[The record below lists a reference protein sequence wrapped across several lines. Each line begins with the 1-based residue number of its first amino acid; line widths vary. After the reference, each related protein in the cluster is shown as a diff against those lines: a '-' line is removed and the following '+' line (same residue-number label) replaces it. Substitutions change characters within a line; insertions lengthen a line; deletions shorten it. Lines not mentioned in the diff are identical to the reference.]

1 MKTIL
6 LSAFVFFFGISTNAQ
21 ETSIKNSELPAEATA
36 FIKKYFSKNTIHHAI
51 KDKDKTKITYEV
63 MLDNMTELEF
73 TEKGTWKEVDGK
85 DKAIP
90 TGYILKPILDY
101 VKKNYPKALI
111 THIDKGL
118 NDIDI
123 DLDNGIELEFDLKGN
138 FLRIDK

>member
-1 MKTIL
+1 MKTIIF
-6 LSAFVFFFGISTNAQ
+6 SAFIFFLGINANAQ
-21 ETSIKNSELPAEATA
+21 ETAIKNSELPAEATA

-51 KDKDKTKITYEV
+51 KDQDKSKITYEV
-63 MLDNMTELEF
+63 MLDDMTELEF

-85 DKAIP
+85 EKVIP
-90 TGYILKPILDY
+90 IGYILKPILDY
-101 VKKNYPKALI
+101 VKKNYPKASI

>member
-6 LSAFVFFFGISTNAQ
+6 LSAIIFLFGITANAQ
-21 ETSIKNSELPAEATA
+21 EIAIKNAELPAESMD

-51 KDKDKTKITYEV
+51 KDQDKSKITYEV
-63 MLDNMTELEF
+63 MLDDKAELEF
-73 TEKGTWKEVDGK
+73 TEKGAWKEVDGK

-90 TGYILKPILDY
+90 TGYILKPIIDY
-101 VKKNYPKALI
+101 VKKNYPKASI

-123 DLDNGIELEFDLKGN
+123 DLDNGIELEFDLKGK

>member
-1 MKTIL
+1 MKTII
-6 LSAFVFFFGISTNAQ
+6 LSAFIFLFGIGVNAQ
-21 ETSIKNSELPAEATA
+21 ETPIKNTELPAEATA

-51 KDKDKTKITYEV
+51 KDQDKSKITYEV

-73 TEKGTWKEVDGK
+73 TEKGAWKEVDGK

-101 VKKNYPKALI
+101 VKKNYPKASI

-123 DLDNGIELEFDLKGN
+123 DLDNGIELEFDLKGK

>member
-6 LSAFVFFFGISTNAQ
+6 LSAFVFLFGINANAQ
-21 ETSIKNSELPAEATA
+21 ETAIKNSELPAEATA
-36 FIKKYFSKNTIHHAI
+36 FIKDYFSKNTIHHAI
-51 KDKDKTKITYEV
+51 KDKDKSKITYEV
-63 MLDNMTELEF
+63 MLDNMTEIEF
-73 TEKGTWKEVDGK
+73 TEKGVWKEVDGK

-101 VKKNYPKALI
+101 VKKNYPKASI

-123 DLDNGIELEFDLKGN
+123 ELDNGTELEFDLKGK

>member
-6 LSAFVFFFGISTNAQ
+6 LSAFIFLFGIGAIAQ
-21 ETSIKNSELPAEATA
+21 ETPIKNAELPAESMA
-36 FIKKYFSKNTIHHAI
+36 FIKKYFGKNTIHHAI
-51 KDKDKTKITYEV
+51 KDQDKSKITYEV

-90 TGYILKPILDY
+90 TDYILKPILDY
-101 VKKNYPKALI
+101 VKKNYPKASI

-123 DLDNGIELEFDLKGN
+123 DLDNGIELEFDLKGK

>member
-1 MKTIL
+1 MKTIIF
-6 LSAFVFFFGISTNAQ
+6 SAFIFFLGINANAQ
-21 ETSIKNSELPAEATA
+21 ETAIKNSELPAEATA

-51 KDKDKTKITYEV
+51 KDLDKSKITYEV
-63 MLDNMTELEF
+63 MLDDMTELEF

-85 DKAIP
+85 DKVIP

-101 VKKNYPKALI
+101 VKKNYPKASI

-118 NDIDI
+118 NNIDI
-123 DLDNGIELEFDLKGN
+123 DLDNGIELEFDLKGK

>member
-6 LSAFVFFFGISTNAQ
+6 LSAFVFFLGINANAQ
-21 ETSIKNSELPAEATA
+21 ETAIKNSELPAEATA
-36 FIKKYFSKNTIHHAI
+36 FIKKYFSKNTIHHAT
-51 KDKDKTKITYEV
+51 KDQDKSKITYEV

-73 TEKGTWKEVDGK
+73 TEKGAWKEVDGK

-101 VKKNYPKALI
+101 VKKNYPKASI

-123 DLDNGIELEFDLKGN
+123 DLDNGIELEFDLKGK

>member
-6 LSAFVFFFGISTNAQ
+6 LSAFVFFLGINANAQ
-21 ETSIKNSELPAEATA
+21 ETAIKNSELPAEATA

-51 KDKDKTKITYEV
+51 KDQDKSKITYEV

-73 TEKGTWKEVDGK
+73 TEKGAWKEVDGK

-101 VKKNYPKALI
+101 VKKNYPKASI

-123 DLDNGIELEFDLKGN
+123 DLDNGIELEFDLKGK

>member
-6 LSAFVFFFGISTNAQ
+6 LSAFIFLFGMSAYAQ
-21 ETSIKNSELPAEATA
+21 ETAIKNSELPAEATA
-36 FIKKYFSKNTIHHAI
+36 FIKNYFGKNTIHHVI
-51 KDKDKTKITYEV
+51 KDKDNSKITYEV
-63 MLDNMTELEF
+63 MLDNMTEIEF
-73 TEKGTWKEVDGK
+73 TEKGIWKEVDGK
-85 DKAIP
+85 DKVIP

-123 DLDNGIELEFDLKGN
+123 ELDNGTELEFDLKGK

>member
-6 LSAFVFFFGISTNAQ
+6 LSAFVFLFGINANAQ
-21 ETSIKNSELPAEATA
+21 ETAIKNSELPAEATA
-36 FIKKYFSKNTIHHAI
+36 FIKNYFGKNTIHHAI
-51 KDKDKTKITYEV
+51 KDKDKSKITYEV
-63 MLDNMTELEF
+63 MLDNMTEIEF
-73 TEKGTWKEVDGK
+73 TEKGVWKEVDGK
-85 DKAIP
+85 DNAIA

-101 VKKNYPKALI
+101 VKKNYPTASI

-123 DLDNGIELEFDLKGN
+123 ELDNGTELEFDLKGK

>member
-6 LSAFVFFFGISTNAQ
+6 FSAFIFLFGINANAQ
-21 ETSIKNSELPAEATA
+21 ETAIKNAELPAETTS

-51 KDKDKTKITYEV
+51 KDKDKSKITYEV
-63 MLDNMTELEF
+63 MLDDMTELEF
-73 TEKGTWKEVDGK
+73 TEKGFWKEVDGK

-90 TGYILKPILDY
+90 TGYISKPILDY
-101 VKKNYPKALI
+101 VKKNYPKAYI

-123 DLDNGIELEFDLKGN
+123 DLDNGIELEFDLKGK

>member
-1 MKTIL
+1 MKTIIF
-6 LSAFVFFFGISTNAQ
+6 SAFVFFLGINANAQ
-21 ETSIKNSELPAEATA
+21 ETAIKNSELPAEATA

-51 KDKDKTKITYEV
+51 KDQDKNKITYEV

-73 TEKGTWKEVDGK
+73 TEKGDWKEVDGK
-85 DKAIP
+85 NKVIP

-101 VKKNYPKALI
+101 VKNNYPKASI

-123 DLDNGIELEFDLKGN
+123 DLDNGIELEFDLKGK

>member
-6 LSAFVFFFGISTNAQ
+6 LSAFVFLLGINANAQ
-21 ETSIKNSELPAEATA
+21 ETAIKNSELPAEATA
-36 FIKKYFSKNTIHHAI
+36 FIKNYFGKNTIHHAI
-51 KDKDKTKITYEV
+51 KDKDKSKITYEV
-63 MLDNMTELEF
+63 MLDNMTEIEF
-73 TEKGTWKEVDGK
+73 TEKGVWKEVDGK
-85 DKAIP
+85 DKAIA

-101 VKKNYPKALI
+101 VKKNYPTASI

-123 DLDNGIELEFDLKGN
+123 ELDNGTKLEFDLKGK

>member
-6 LSAFVFFFGISTNAQ
+6 LSAFVFFLGISANAQ
-21 ETSIKNSELPAEATA
+21 ETTIKNSELPAEATA
-36 FIKKYFSKNTIHHAI
+36 FIKKYFSKSTIHHAI

-73 TEKGTWKEVDGK
+73 TEKGAWKEVDGK

-101 VKKNYPKALI
+101 VKNNYPKASI

-118 NDIDI
+118 SDIDI
-123 DLDNGIELEFDLKGN
+123 DLDNGIELEFDLKGK

>member
-6 LSAFVFFFGISTNAQ
+6 LSAFVFFFGINANAQ
-21 ETSIKNSELPAEATA
+21 ETAIKNSELPAEATA

-51 KDKDKTKITYEV
+51 KDQDKSKITYEV
-63 MLDNMTELEF
+63 MLDNMTEIEF
-73 TEKGTWKEVDGK
+73 TEKGAWKEVDGK

-90 TGYILKPILDY
+90 TGYILKPIIDY
-101 VKKNYPKALI
+101 VKKNYPKASI

-123 DLDNGIELEFDLKGN
+123 DLDNGTELEFDLKGK

>member
-6 LSAFVFFFGISTNAQ
+6 LSAFVFIFGINANAQ
-21 ETSIKNSELPAEATA
+21 ETAIKNSELPAEATA

-51 KDKDKTKITYEV
+51 KDQDNSKITYEV
-63 MLDNMTELEF
+63 MLDNMTEIEF
-73 TEKGTWKEVDGK
+73 TEKGAWKEVDGK
-85 DKAIP
+85 DNAIP

-101 VKKNYPKALI
+101 VKKNYPKASI

-123 DLDNGIELEFDLKGN
+123 DLDNGTELEFDLKGK

>member
-6 LSAFVFFFGISTNAQ
+6 LSAFVFFLGISANAQ
-21 ETSIKNSELPAEATA
+21 ETTIKNSELPAEASA

-73 TEKGTWKEVDGK
+73 TEKGAWKEVDGK

-101 VKKNYPKALI
+101 VKKNDPKASI

-123 DLDNGIELEFDLKGN
+123 DLDNGIELEFDLKGK

>member
-6 LSAFVFFFGISTNAQ
+6 LSAFVFLFGMTANAQ
-21 ETSIKNSELPAEATA
+21 ETAIKNSELPAEATA

-51 KDKDKTKITYEV
+51 KDQDKGKITYEV

-73 TEKGTWKEVDGK
+73 TVKGIWKEVDGK

-101 VKKNYPKALI
+101 VKKNYPKASI

-123 DLDNGIELEFDLKGN
+123 ELDNGTELEFDLKGK

>member
-6 LSAFVFFFGISTNAQ
+6 LSAFVFFFGINANAQ
-21 ETSIKNSELPAEATA
+21 ETAIKNSELPAEATA

-51 KDKDKTKITYEV
+51 KDQDKSKITYEV
-63 MLDNMTELEF
+63 MLDNMTEIEF
-73 TEKGTWKEVDGK
+73 TEKGVWKEVDGK
-85 DKAIP
+85 DNAIP

-101 VKKNYPKALI
+101 VKKNYPKASI

-123 DLDNGIELEFDLKGN
+123 DLDNGTELEFDLKGK